1 MNCLLNQAPNNN
13 YHVKGNPLQI
23 YFEDFYK
30 WWRQLV
36 EREITFLSL
45 YKNIQTFKSFD
56 SLDNVH
62 LFIIKIYILGIQ
74 FMAQHTQSRCSINI

>member
-36 EREITFLSL
+36 EREMSTFLSL
-45 YKNIQTFKSFD
+45 YKNIQT
-56 SLDNVH
+56 LNH
-62 LFIIKIYILGIQ
+62 LTAWIMLICL
-74 FMAQHTQSRCSINI
+74 